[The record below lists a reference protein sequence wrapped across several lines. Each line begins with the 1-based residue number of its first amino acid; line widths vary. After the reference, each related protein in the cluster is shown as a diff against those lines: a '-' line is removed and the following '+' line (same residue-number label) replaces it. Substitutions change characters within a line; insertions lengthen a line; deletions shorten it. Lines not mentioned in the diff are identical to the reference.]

1 MKYSKEEKAK
11 WLEDWRK
18 SGKGAWAFARAN
30 SLKPQTF
37 INWTKPRGKKKS
49 FFVEI
54 PIKAQPS
61 NEEQKTIT
69 IERGD
74 IKIHVPLGFRSD
86 ELRSILTA
94 MKDAV

>member
-11 WLEDWRK
+11 WLKEWQQ

-30 SLKPQTF
+30 GLKPQTF
-37 INWTKPRGKKKS
+37 INWTKPSGKKKS
-49 FFVEI
+49 FFFEV
-54 PIKAQPS
+54 PIKAQRL
-61 NEEQKTIT
+61 NEEQKTII

-74 IKIHVPLGFRSD
+74 IKVHVPLGFGND
-86 ELRSILTA
+86 ELRSILTV

>member
-30 SLKPQTF
+30 GLKAQTF

-54 PIKAQPS
+54 PIKTQPS
-61 NEEQKTIT
+61 NEEQKMII
-69 IERGD
+69 IERGE
-74 IKIHVPLGFRSD
+74 IKIHVPRGLEND

-94 MKDAV
+94 MKNAV